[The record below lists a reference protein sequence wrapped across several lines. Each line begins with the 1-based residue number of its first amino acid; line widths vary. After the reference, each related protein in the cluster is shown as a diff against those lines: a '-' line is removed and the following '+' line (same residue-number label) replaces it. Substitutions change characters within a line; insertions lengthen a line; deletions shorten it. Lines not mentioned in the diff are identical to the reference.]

1 LIFFLKRERKK
12 MFMIELDLLFTLFCF
27 VLFNLLIILLLLFG
41 IDLAASL

>member
-1 LIFFLKRERKK
+1 